1 MSKIIQFPANR
12 AVKREHSNGYN
23 NLAALFEITSTI
35 ETCNEYLEMV
45 EMLYSKG
52 NISETECYT
61 LRRIGRQKR
70 LELANPKQEPQKATV
85 PGVYHYTPEM
95 GQEKPEGCQMAA
107 TLAYYGKHVFIDT
120 ELEIKG
126 RGITLLEQRDFLK
139 RYQVTNLAFEKL
151 KKQYTIS
158 MERCLD

>member
-1 MSKIIQFPANR
+1 
-12 AVKREHSNGYN
+12 
-23 NLAALFEITSTI
+23 
-35 ETCNEYLEMV
+35 
-45 EMLYSKG
+45 
-52 NISETECYT
+52 
-61 LRRIGRQKR
+61 
-70 LELANPKQEPQKATV
+70 
-85 PGVYHYTPEM
+85 M